1 MKAIY
6 CQRGGSIIG
15 PSSQFCQHCGHQLA
29 INHTADSAIPPS
41 YRGTQ
46 TDPRMQEN
54 LHLQKNLSVPPPGM
68 GQSPQSPIAASFTP
82 PQPLGY
88 DTSFQS
94 QYSQYGS
101 ASPMASN
108 RVPYSSSAQRDS
120 FSGAPMPGSD
130 IGTVKPSNK
139 SALGRLLIVI
149 LIFVLAIGAA
159 GYWLYDALAE
169 KNQIPVEAMTGM
181 WSGYLL
187 AEEVEGE
194 DAEFINDVF
203 GDIKSILDSEN
214 NKGTALLYGMTSE
227 IPLNAEY
234 DRNILKLTYFD
245 GSEQLSL

>member
-1 MKAIY
+1 M
-6 CQRGGSIIG
+6 
-15 PSSQFCQHCGHQLA
+15 
-29 INHTADSAIPPS
+29 
-41 YRGTQ
+41 
-46 TDPRMQEN
+46 
-54 LHLQKNLSVPPPGM
+54 
-68 GQSPQSPIAASFTP
+68 
-82 PQPLGY
+82 
-88 DTSFQS
+88 
-94 QYSQYGS
+94 
-101 ASPMASN
+101 
-108 RVPYSSSAQRDS
+108 
-120 FSGAPMPGSD
+120 
-130 IGTVKPSNK
+130 
-139 SALGRLLIVI
+139 GRLLIVI

-203 GDIKSILDSEN
+203 GDIKIDIRLREN

-245 GSEQLSL
+245 GSEQLEFIGKVELVDSVLDINGKFKWNTRTMSVR